1 MFFYA
6 SLALCMGLTR
16 KYFFPLLFLAFVFLP
31 LLYPRHVIY
40 SNVASSFM
48 LYEFLAGLVLAALIT
63 SKAGDF
69 VAKKF
74 PRSILLTGA
83 VAVTLSTII
92 LVLYHEKFP
101 FAVSTVFLALV
112 AERFIDHRSAWA
124 KILARLGDESYSTYL
139 AHVVVIGIAMNLT
152 GKNLSQTEQ
161 LLTVFSITL
170 GIWVVSKISYRCI
183 ERSRYLDALRQGLI
197 MRIGLHT
204 KSASITAETD
214 TGFRAVSDGNSLPLI
229 KPAQVEVEDIG
240 TEATSFNSRN

>member
-1 MFFYA
+1 
-6 SLALCMGLTR
+6 
-16 KYFFPLLFLAFVFLP
+16 
-31 LLYPRHVIY
+31 
-40 SNVASSFM
+40 M